1 MIASYRNAFAMKK
14 VLSTSEIVQNL
25 DPEAEPKELCAAAD
39 ADYDEPN
46 STLVIKLDA
55 FVRQVHHAGPDVCT
69 RPEWLPKSET
79 LREVVAPDEATDMAR
94 DIFHRWT
101 KKVRESVEATKKR

>member
-1 MIASYRNAFAMKK
+1 MRK
-14 VLSTSEIVQNL
+14 VLSTSEIVRNL
-25 DPEAEPKELCAAAD
+25 DLEVEPKELCAAAE
-39 ADYDEPN
+39 ADYDDGK
-46 STLVIKLDA
+46 STLVIVLDA

-79 LREVVAPDEATDMAR
+79 LREGVAPDEASDMAR

-101 KKVRESVEATKKR
+101 KKVRESVEATKER